1 MLTCGT
7 DLLLTVTV
15 VLTVVVWPTKL
26 VIVRSR
32 EYEMDAESTVAGTTM
47 IRLIF
52 FPFLFNQEDNN
63 FEASDSCC
71 EVIED
76 DAVAV
81 LTFQPI
87 KFQFLPPEPVEP
99 VESNCKSSQ

>member
-1 MLTCGT
+1 MG
-7 DLLLTVTV
+7 
-15 VLTVVVWPTKL
+15 
-26 VIVRSR
+26 
-32 EYEMDAESTVAGTTM
+32 AESTAAGTTM

-71 EVIED
+71 EVIEGD
-76 DAVAV
+76 VVAA

-87 KFQFLPPEPVEP
+87 DFQTLPPEPVEP
-99 VESNCKSSQ
+99 VESNCMSSQ